1 MSKPG
6 PDKNDNPAHATK
18 KCPYCY
24 THLSLDA
31 KICFSCKRKVG
42 KVEKHGMAKIPV
54 DWISYIVCLIAW
66 LGFFLYIW
74 WAFF

>member
-6 PDKNDNPAHATK
+6 PDKNGDSACATK

-24 THLSLDA
+24 THLPLDV
-31 KICFSCKRKVG
+31 KICFSCKKKVG
-42 KVEKHGMAKIPV
+42 KVEKHGMAKKPV

-66 LGFFLYIW
+66 LGFFLYMW